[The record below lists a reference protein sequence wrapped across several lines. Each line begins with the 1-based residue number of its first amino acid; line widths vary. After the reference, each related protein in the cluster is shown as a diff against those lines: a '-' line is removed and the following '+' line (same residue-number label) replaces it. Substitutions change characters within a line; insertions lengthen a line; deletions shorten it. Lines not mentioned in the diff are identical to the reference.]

1 MGSTHLRAYKS
12 IPDAEVVAVFS
23 RNERSLSGDLS
34 HIKGN
39 IGGPGEKMDFS
50 KMRTYREIDALIADP
65 EIDAIDICLPTHFHA
80 DTAIRALRNGKHV
93 LVEKPLA
100 VDGAEAD
107 KIVEEARRSGRILM
121 CAQVLRFF
129 PSYAGL
135 VDELKS
141 AGTPRMGVFRR
152 RCAAPFWGSGWLADR
167 SKSGGGVFDLL
178 IHDVDI
184 VVKLFGTPQ
193 AISAVGHED
202 LDRGID
208 LVTATFY
215 YDNGP
220 DIVVSGGWHHPREY
234 PFSMEYTVSCDEAT
248 FDYSSTDDHSIVYQ
262 GDGTARPLR
271 KPSEDAFEAELR
283 YFVECCR
290 SNAWP
295 ERCRP
300 EESAQ
305 AVKLAIMMRDLR
317 VRNGEKVSCQFQK
330 TGKSE

>member
-1 MGSTHLRAYKS
+1 MVGLGFMGSTHLRAYKS
-12 IPDAEVVAVFS
+12 VGDAEVVAVFS
-23 RNERSLSGDLS
+23 RDERSLSGDLS

-50 KMRTYREIDALIADP
+50 KMRKYREIDALLADR
-65 EIDAIDICLPTHFHA
+65 EIDAVDICLPTHFHA
-80 DTAIRALRNGKHV
+80 ETALKALRSGKHV

-100 VDGAEAD
+100 LDGNEAD
-107 KIVEEARRSGRILM
+107 SLVQEAKGAGRILM

-129 PSYAGL
+129 PAYAGL
-135 VDELKS
+135 VEEIKT
-141 AGTPRMGVFRR
+141 AGTPRGALFRR
-152 RCAAPFWGSGWLADR
+152 RCAAPFWGSGWLTDR

-184 VVKLFGTPQ
+184 VVKLFGAPQ
-193 AISAVGHED
+193 AMSAVGHED

-215 YDNGP
+215 YEHGMHV
-220 DIVVSGGWHHPREY
+220 IVSGGWHHPKEY

-248 FDYSSTDDHSIVYQ
+248 FDYSSTDDHSTVYHR
-262 GDGTARPLR
+262 DGTSRPLR
-271 KPSEDAFEAELR
+271 KPTEDAFEAELR

-290 SNAWP
+290 KKAVP
-295 ERCRP
+295 ERSRP

-317 VRNGEKVSCQFQK
+317 TRNGEKVPCRS
-330 TGKSE
+330 